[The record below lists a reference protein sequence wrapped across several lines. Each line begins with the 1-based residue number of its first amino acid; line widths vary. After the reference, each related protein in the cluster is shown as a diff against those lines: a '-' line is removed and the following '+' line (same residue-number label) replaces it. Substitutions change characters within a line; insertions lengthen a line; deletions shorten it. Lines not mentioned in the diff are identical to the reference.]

1 MMVEM
6 NKKLNKVMEET
17 TDEEKIRLFYEL
29 ATYFLGNMDYEEADD
44 DMQELIEEIANVVNV
59 IDNL

>member
-6 NKKLNKVMEET
+6 NEKLNKVMEET

>member
-6 NKKLNKVMEET
+6 NEKLNKVMEET

-29 ATYFLGNMDYEEADD
+29 GTYFLGNMDYEELDD
-44 DMQELIEEIANVVNV
+44 NMQELVEEIANVVNV